1 VSSPAALAPAPETF
15 PLRRGRGAV
24 ALHATGVRHPAQLSG
39 EGFTAYSDVTHLA
52 AGARALRLG
61 TKSSVYT
68 FPRAG
73 FVDPASKDRLQRALV
88 ERIASE
94 PDGALQLARMA
105 ELDRL
110 WREPAPVRAT
120 FVLAIACIA
129 VYALEAALGPIVS
142 LSGFFS
148 RTLFGAG
155 ELWRI
160 LTANLLHASVPH
172 LVLNVLAIL
181 GLGSLVERPLG
192 TTRTA
197 FVIGIS
203 AFGAMGAA
211 LAADYEQAVGAS
223 GIACGLAGALV
234 WLELRCADRLPAP
247 WRVPRRLL
255 LAAIAVEAALSF
267 TLPNIAG
274 AAHAGGF
281 VAGLAACAAVARPGL
296 RREPARPWLTAAN
309 AVLGLLAVL
318 ALVAAGRELAGDGDM
333 LARSGAR
340 LLRLTEVSP
349 QVLNNTAWMIA
360 TSAHPTSEQLSVALR
375 LAERAVDDT
384 NRKDPNVLDTLAES
398 QFAAGQ
404 VDEAVET
411 IDEAIAL
418 APDESYFVEQR
429 RRFTGDRE
437 ADDRPDPPPDDLPLP
452 DGPDGPSDAEET
464 PGVAV

>member
-1 VSSPAALAPAPETF
+1 
-15 PLRRGRGAV
+15 
-24 ALHATGVRHPAQLSG
+24 
-39 EGFTAYSDVTHLA
+39 
-52 AGARALRLG
+52 
-61 TKSSVYT
+61 
-68 FPRAG
+68 
-73 FVDPASKDRLQRALV
+73 V

-105 ELDRL
+105 EVDRL
-110 WREPAPVRAT
+110 WREPAPVRVT
-120 FVLAIACIA
+120 WVLAAACVG
-129 VYALEAALGPIVS
+129 VYALEAALGPTVTLAGS
-142 LSGFFS
+142 FS
-148 RTLFGAG
+148 RTLFEAG

-160 LTANLLHASVPH
+160 LTANLLHASLPH
-172 LVLNVLAIL
+172 LVLNVLAIV

-192 TTRTA
+192 AARTA
-197 FVIGIS
+197 FVIGLS

-211 LAADYEQAVGAS
+211 VAANYEQALGAS
-223 GIACGLAGALV
+223 GIACGLAGAFL

-255 LAAIAVEAALSF
+255 LAAIATEAAISF
-267 TLPNIAG
+267 SVPNIAA

-296 RREPARPWLTAAN
+296 RREPSRPWLTATN
-309 AVLGLLAVL
+309 AVLGLAAVL

-340 LLRLTEVSP
+340 LLRLHEVSP

-360 TSAHPTSEQLSVALR
+360 TSPHPTPEQLSVALR

-384 NRKDPNVLDTLAES
+384 NREDPNVLDTLAES
-398 QFAAGQ
+398 QFASGK

-418 APDESYFVEQR
+418 APDEPYFVEQR
-429 RRFTGDRE
+429 RRFVGDRD
-437 ADDRPDPPPDDLPLP
+437 AGDRPEPPPDELPVP
-452 DGPDGPSDAEET
+452 NGPDGPSDEEEP
-464 PGVAV
+464 PGVSV